1 MILFL
6 YIHLFYGKRKWIF
19 SSTCILLFM
28 MLILLIDPS
37 NDIYEEMLY
46 REHYLSMYVEL
57 TLKILTLIMPFIV
70 IILLMD
76 HDQLYLRPLMSYFGR
91 KKVVLSKIVLY
102 IMVLSFLYL
111 LVGIYYHLIF
121 WLLKSHLAFHLMF
134 DVFIHLFFDALM
146 IMVFTFYFIREK
158 YKAFS
163 IVFGILYLIMQ
174 FIQEDYFLLIL
185 SYVFPFYN
193 VHFVAYSL
201 ALPYKVCYISLG
213 FILTYRKMVVEPIS
227 ST

>member
-1 MILFL
+1 
-6 YIHLFYGKRKWIF
+6 
-19 SSTCILLFM
+19 M